1 MYKERHSTAIFC
13 VFVTKSYT
21 IALCSSNCQSI
32 PEIEMTYRQQKKK
45 RKTQTNIFL
54 HNKKYW
60 NNIEPTNP
68 NACPNTH

>member
-21 IALCSSNCQSI
+21 IALCSPNCQSI

-45 RKTQTNIFL
+45 TQNTNKYIFAQQEIL
-54 HNKKYW
+54 
-60 NNIEPTNP
+60 E
-68 NACPNTH
+68 